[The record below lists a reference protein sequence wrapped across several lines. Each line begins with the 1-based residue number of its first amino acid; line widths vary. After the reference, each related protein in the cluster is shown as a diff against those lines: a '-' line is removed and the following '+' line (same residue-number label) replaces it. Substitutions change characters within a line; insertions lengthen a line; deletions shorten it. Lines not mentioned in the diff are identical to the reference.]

1 MSRKSVNRGAI
12 TLMIGTLAS
21 RITGF
26 LRQSLLN
33 QIFDQDVTDA
43 FAVARRVPNLFRE
56 LLAEGALS
64 NSFIPIYKSVDKKE
78 ARKLASAL
86 FGLLL
91 IVNGVLLVLAYM
103 FTEPLV
109 NLLLGANSNIDKALT
124 IQFIRIVFPFLISIS
139 LSAWVMGILNAEER
153 FLAPAWAPVALNL
166 VAVVAMLAF
175 PNYASSLAWGFVLGG
190 FAQFVVQLPVLIKG
204 KYIARLK
211 AIWHP
216 QLAVVVALMLPSVFT
231 TSGRQVLNVLSVR
244 ILSSLEKGSATGFDN
259 AELFFSLALG
269 LFSISPA
276 MAYYSRLSN
285 HAANQP
291 KEFAP
296 TLLQGLRF
304 IGILTIPA
312 GLLLTLLAKPVV
324 EIVFNWFSLLGRNGA
339 EVSVINASVAAL
351 VPLGL
356 AVFPVGLNNLLV
368 RTFYIR
374 KKVKLLITII
384 LLTLSLQAV
393 LYFILAKYM
402 GIAGL
407 SWATVIVSWLQLGAL
422 LSLVY
427 KREHFDL
434 ANFISFA
441 ARAVLAGLVAG
452 VISYFVLQSLFF
464 PSSWLGYV
472 YKTTSASIIFLS
484 LYVITAILLKIQ
496 EFLKIT
502 NILHKNNT

>member
-1 MSRKSVNRGAI
+1 MSKKSVNRGAI

-33 QIFDQDVTDA
+33 QIFDKDVTDA
-43 FAVARRVPNLFRE
+43 FAAARRVPNLFRE

-64 NSFIPIYKSVDKKE
+64 NSFIPTYKSVDKEE

-91 IVNGVLLVLAYM
+91 IANGILLVLAYS
-103 FTEPLV
+103 FTEPLT
-109 NLLLGANSNIDKALT
+109 NFLLGSNSNINKALT

-153 FLAPAWAPVALNL
+153 FLAPAWAPVALNM
-166 VAVVAMLAF
+166 VAILAMLIY
-175 PNYASSLAWGFVLGG
+175 PQYQNSLAWGFVLGG
-190 FAQFVVQLPVLIKG
+190 LVQFLVQLPVLING
-204 KYIARLK
+204 KYVAALK
-211 AIWHP
+211 SIWHP
-216 QLAVVVALMLPSVFT
+216 KLITVVALMLPSVFT
-231 TSGRQVLNVLSVR
+231 TSGRQVLNVLSLR
-244 ILSSLEKGSATGFDN
+244 ILGSLEKGSATGFDN

-276 MAYYSRLSN
+276 LAYYSRLSGQ
-285 HAANQP
+285 AANKP
-291 KEFAP
+291 EDFAP
-296 TLLQGLRF
+296 TLLKGLRF

-312 GLLLTLLAKPVV
+312 GFLLTLLAKPVV
-324 EIVFNWFSLLGRNGA
+324 EIVFNWFTLLGRSGA
-339 EVSVINASVAAL
+339 ETSVINASVAAL

-393 LYFILAKYM
+393 LYFVLAKYL

-407 SWATVIVSWLQLGAL
+407 SWATVIVSWLQFFAL
-422 LSLVY
+422 VTLVY
-427 KREHFDL
+427 KRENFDL
-434 ANFISFA
+434 KNLISFSMRTLLSGLIA
-441 ARAVLAGLVAG
+441 AL
-452 VISYFVLQSLFF
+452 ISYCILRFLAL
-464 PSSWLGYV
+464 PTTWLGYV
-472 YKTTSASIIFLS
+472 YQALVAAIIYAVS
-484 LYVITAILLKIQ
+484 YILLASLLGID
-496 EFLKIT
+496 EFL
-502 NILHKNNT
+502 NIIKKLRRK

>member
-1 MSRKSVNRGAI
+1 
-12 TLMIGTLAS
+12 MIGTLAS

-33 QIFDQDVTDA
+33 QIFDKDVTDA

-91 IVNGVLLVLAYM
+91 IVNGILLVLAYL

-124 IQFIRIVFPFLISIS
+124 IRFIRIVFPFLISIS

-153 FLAPAWAPVALNL
+153 FFAPAWAPVALNL
-166 VAVVAMLAF
+166 VAVIAMLSF
-175 PNYASSLAWGFVLGG
+175 PNYAGSLAWGFVLGG
-190 FAQFVVQLPVLIKG
+190 FAQFVVQLPILLKG
-204 KYIARLK
+204 KYVAGLK

-244 ILSSLEKGSATGFDN
+244 ILSGLEKGSATGFDN

-285 HAANQP
+285 YAANKP

-304 IGILTIPA
+304 ISILTIPA
-312 GLLLTLLAKPVV
+312 GLLLTLLARPVV
-324 EIVFNWFSLLGRNGA
+324 EIVFNWFTLLGRNGA
-339 EVSVINASVAAL
+339 EASVIKASVAAL
-351 VPLGL
+351 TPLGL

-374 KKVKLLITII
+374 KQVKTLIIII
-384 LLTLSLQAV
+384 LATLSLQAV
-393 LYFILAKYM
+393 LYFLLAKTM

-407 SWATVIVSWLQLGAL
+407 SWATVIVSWLQLFAL
-422 LSLVY
+422 VMLVY
-427 KREHFDL
+427 KRENFDL
-434 ANFISFA
+434 NNFVSFA
-441 ARAVLAGLVAG
+441 IRTLIAGLVAG
-452 VISYFVLQSLFF
+452 LISYFLLQTVAF
-464 PSSWLGYV
+464 PSSWPGYL
-472 YKTTSASIIFLS
+472 YQAIIAALVFVFI
-484 LYVITAILLKIQ
+484 YFITAILLKIP
-496 EFLKIT
+496 EFSALLKRF
-502 NILHKNNT
+502 

>member
-1 MSRKSVNRGAI
+1 MSKNKSVNRGAI
-12 TLMIGTLAS
+12 TLMVGTLAS

-33 QIFDQDVTDA
+33 QLFDKDVTDA

-64 NSFIPIYKSVDKKE
+64 NSFIPIYKSIDRAE

-91 IVNGVLLVLAYM
+91 IVNGILLVLAYA
-103 FTEPLV
+103 FTGPLV
-109 NLLLGANSNIDKALT
+109 KLLLGANSNIDKALT

-153 FLAPAWAPVALNL
+153 FFAPAWAPVALNV
-166 VAVVAMLAF
+166 VAVIAMLAF

-190 FAQFVVQLPVLIKG
+190 FAQFIVQLPILLKG
-204 KYIARLK
+204 QFVSSLK

-244 ILSSLEKGSATGFDN
+244 ILSGLEKGSATGFDN

-276 MAYYSRLSN
+276 MAYYSRLSK
-285 HAANQP
+285 HAANKPQ
-291 KEFAP
+291 EFAP
-296 TLLQGLRF
+296 TLLKGLRF

-312 GLLLTLLAKPVV
+312 GLLLSLVARPVV
-324 EIVFNWFSLLGRNGA
+324 EIVFNWFTLLGRNGA
-339 EVSVINASVAAL
+339 SPNVINASVAAL

-374 KKVKLLITII
+374 KRLRMLIIII
-384 LLTLSLQAV
+384 LATLSLQAG
-393 LYFILAKYM
+393 LYFILAQYL

-422 LSLVY
+422 LVLVY
-427 KREHFDL
+427 KRESFDL
-434 ANFISFA
+434 GNFLVFAIRAIAAGLLAALISYLALQFIS
-441 ARAVLAGLVAG
+441 
-452 VISYFVLQSLFF
+452 F

-472 YKTTSASIIFLS
+472 YQTIIAALVF
-484 LYVITAILLKIQ
+484 VIVYFVVGVLLKIQ
-496 EFLKIT
+496 EFLLVLKKT
-502 NILHKNNT
+502 